1 LGFGFVGVFN
11 IFPFIVQ
18 VANVMSTGME
28 WNVLRIGA
36 MTFLSVGQLLPHQLA
51 NFHTE
56 DFIYPIG
63 DKLFTS
69 VLLSVAATVNT
80 QINCILIWLNK
91 RGKIS
96 V

>member
-1 LGFGFVGVFN
+1 MDFGFVGVFN
-11 IFPFIVQ
+11 IFASLIVQ

-63 DKLFTS
+63 DNFFTS
-69 VLLSVAATVNT
+69 GFYLLLLLQGT
-80 QINCILIWLNK
+80 L
-91 RGKIS
+91 R
-96 V
+96 

>member
-1 LGFGFVGVFN
+1 LGLWVFFN
-11 IFPFIVQ
+11 IFASLIVQ

-63 DKLFTS
+63 DNFSHL
-69 VLLSVAATVNT
+69 
-80 QINCILIWLNK
+80 
-91 RGKIS
+91 
-96 V
+96 

>member
-1 LGFGFVGVFN
+1 
-11 IFPFIVQ
+11 
-18 VANVMSTGME
+18 MSTGME

-63 DKLFTS
+63 EKFSHT
-69 VLLSVAATVNT
+69 VAATVKYANS
-80 QINCILIWLNK
+80 LHLGSFK
-91 RGKIS
+91 
-96 V
+96 

>member
-1 LGFGFVGVFN
+1 
-11 IFPFIVQ
+11 VQ

-63 DKLFTS
+63 ENFS
-69 VLLSVAATVNT
+69 HVFLSFAATIGYCWVVLT
-80 QINCILIWLNK
+80 KFIDLGSVKYQRA
-91 RGKIS
+91 RGTKVPRS
-96 V
+96 L

>member
-1 LGFGFVGVFN
+1 
-11 IFPFIVQ
+11 VQ

-63 DKLFTS
+63 ENFSHLFFYLS
-69 VLLSVAATVNT
+69 LL
-80 QINCILIWLNK
+80 L
-91 RGKIS
+91 
-96 V
+96 